1 MYDKDLWLSAASLKN
16 YYETEIKIK
25 KFVLNSAF
33 LLNISKLFIVI
44 NRVTKKSENYEFNAF
59 FPFVFYLSCWQ
70 GFKVATILQAR
81 ECTSKVELLLISFH
95 SETYLHFKLFHRVTP
110 ILNDISRIIYPK
122 TSNNGFQNRFNIACS
137 VTGIYP
143 RREQFH

>member
-1 MYDKDLWLSAASLKN
+1 MYSDYCIHEKVIKISFVQKVLLVYNKDLWLSAD

-59 FPFVFYLSCWQ
+59 SPFVFYLSC
-70 GFKVATILQAR
+70 
-81 ECTSKVELLLISFH
+81 
-95 SETYLHFKLFHRVTP
+95 
-110 ILNDISRIIYPK
+110 
-122 TSNNGFQNRFNIACS
+122 
-137 VTGIYP
+137 
-143 RREQFH
+143 